1 MLFPR
6 CGKVLVIDDQFEEA
20 VPLLNLLGKKGVS
33 TMYYSGNSSELPE
46 SPFNEIRLV
55 FCDLKFY
62 VATDSKSVV
71 SNVFSILKSLIS
83 EENGP
88 YILLVWSAHGTDYL
102 DELQKTLETTKIK
115 PEFILQLD
123 KGEFFSLKDNG
134 EYFDKMIKS
143 VSDLN
148 LDPTDEEQV
157 KKLIREKTYPLRNSK
172 REPLPDALENIETK
186 LAEELKKANLFHLFV
201 LWENTIAM
209 SAIETVNS
217 IYEAIPDKIPAK
229 HKLRAM
235 LFYLAH
241 YRLEKQLED
250 ADEEVKFQAAMD
262 ALNELFSY
270 FYSEKVHTLS
280 IDQIELDKIQN
291 LQEIRDLSDAK
302 FNQWK
307 MLSFGNKGHH
317 PGNIYRDTKKCF
329 QFHGL
334 VAADA
339 FKKETAEK
347 YCTIIKEL
355 EDNTNIE
362 YILVDLSSECD
373 IAQKKIFVSRVVP
386 GIMIPTE
393 DMDRYL
399 IEKKIRPQSG
409 EPDYIFSLS
418 PVEFDNKSWYIA
430 FNVNQMFAL
439 QMDKLVDENL
449 MCSLTGSYITS
460 LKQRSASCVSKQ
472 GIGVFSAGH

>member
-6 CGKVLVIDDQFEEA
+6 CGKVLVIDDQIGEA
-20 VPLLNLLGKKGVS
+20 MPLLNLLGKKGVPA
-33 TMYYSGNSSELPE
+33 MYYSGSLSELPE

-55 FCDLKFY
+55 FCDLKFN
-62 VATDSKSVV
+62 VAHEAKSVA

-88 YILLVWSAHGTDYL
+88 YILLVWSAHGADYL
-102 DELQKTLETTKIK
+102 NELQKTLETTKIK

-123 KGEFFSLKDNG
+123 KGEFFVLKDNDS
-134 EYFDKMIKS
+134 YFDEMIDS
-143 VSDLN
+143 VSALN

-157 KKLIREKTYPLRNSK
+157 KKLIREKTHSLRGSK
-172 REPLPDALENIETK
+172 REPLPEALENMEQK

-235 LFYLAH
+235 LFYLAY

-250 ADEEVKFQAAMD
+250 ADEDVKFQAAMD

-280 IDQIELDKIQN
+280 IDQIELDKIQS

-307 MLSFGNKGHH
+307 MLGSGNRGHH
-317 PGNIYRDTKKCF
+317 PGNIYRDTNKCF

-347 YCTIIKEL
+347 YHAIVKEL

-399 IEKKIRPQSG
+399 TDKKIRPQSG

-460 LKQRSASCVSKQ
+460 LKQKSASCVSKQ

>member
-6 CGKVLVIDDQFEEA
+6 CGKVLVIDDQVEEA

-33 TMYYSGNSSELPE
+33 TMYYSGNLSELPE

-55 FCDLKFY
+55 FCDLKFN

-88 YILLVWSAHGTDYL
+88 YILLVWSAHGADYL
-102 DELQKTLETTKIK
+102 QELQKILETAKIK

-134 EYFDKMIKS
+134 EYFDEMIES
-143 VSDLN
+143 VTNLN
-148 LDPTDEEQV
+148 LDPIEDAQV
-157 KKLIREKTYPLRNSK
+157 KRLIREKTQPLRNSK
-172 REPLPDALENIETK
+172 RVPNPDALDKIEAR

-201 LWENTIAM
+201 LWENTIAK

-217 IYEAIPDKIPAK
+217 IYEAIPHDKIPADK
-229 HKLRAM
+229 KLCAM
-235 LFYLAH
+235 LFYLAR
-241 YRLEKQLED
+241 YKLEKQMPD
-250 ADEEVKFQAAMD
+250 ADEDVKFQAAMD
-262 ALNELFSY
+262 SLNELFSY
-270 FYSEKVHTLS
+270 FYSEEVHKLS
-280 IDQIELDKIQN
+280 FDQVGLDKIEH
-291 LQEIRDLSDAK
+291 LQEIKDLSDAK

-307 MLSFGNKGHH
+307 MLTSGNKGHY
-317 PGNIYRDTKKCF
+317 PGNIYRDAEKHF

-334 VAADA
+334 IAVDA
-339 FKKETAEK
+339 FNKAEEYQIIVDELTA
-347 YCTIIKEL
+347 
-355 EDNTNIE
+355 NTNIE

-386 GIMIPTE
+386 GIMIPME
-393 DMDRYL
+393 DLERYHT
-399 IEKKIRPQSG
+399 EKKIKPK
-409 EPDYIFSLS
+409 EPDYIFCLS

-439 QMDKLVDENL
+439 PMDKLVDENL
-449 MCSLTGSYITS
+449 MYALTGSYITS